1 MDYGGTVHHIGQ
13 CDNSNIF
20 PGAGLGV
27 IASRAKRVTD
37 GMFRAAARTLADQTR
52 AAAALGAPL
61 LPKLANITKVSP
73 SRRPSPSKPKERAS
87 PNARPR
93 RPWRRQ

>member
-1 MDYGGTVHHIGQ
+1 VEYGGTVHHIGQ
-13 CDNSNIF
+13 CNNSYIF

-37 GMFRAAARTLADQTR
+37 GMFR